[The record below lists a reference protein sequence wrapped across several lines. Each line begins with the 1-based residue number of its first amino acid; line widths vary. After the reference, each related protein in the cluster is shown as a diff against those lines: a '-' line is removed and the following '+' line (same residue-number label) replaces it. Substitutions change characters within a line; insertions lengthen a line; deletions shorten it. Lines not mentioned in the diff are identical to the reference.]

1 MYMYKLYLTPYSICY
16 IQYPHIREDSP
27 SIISSLHHQ

>member
-27 SIISSLHHQ
+27 YTS